1 MERQQLIERTLGLTT
16 VALVAVGCVF
26 VLQPFLSSLMWAVIV
41 CYASWPVFALLEK
54 RLAGRRTLAASLMT
68 IAVGL
73 VLVLPFVV
81 VGISLA
87 DSVTASA
94 KAVREWFS
102 DGFPTLPAWIAGLPY
117 VGDDLARYWAQLS
130 NTETLLEQLKDLA
143 PPLRNFAIA
152 VGATLGRGTFE
163 IALSV
168 FIAFFVFRRGTELA
182 DALTAALT
190 RVVGPIAR
198 HFLEVAGGTITG
210 VVYGI
215 LGTAL
220 AQGILAGIGFLL
232 FGVPGALF
240 LGFLTFFLSLIPM
253 GPPLVWIPA
262 VIWLA
267 SKDHYISAVLL
278 AIWGAFVISGIDN
291 VVKPYLIS
299 RGSRMPFILVFLG
312 VIGGVLAF
320 GFIGVF
326 LGPVLL
332 ALGYTLVLVW
342 IEGDAPPVANA
353 PVVATEP
360 GAVAQPAVDT
370 TATEKG
376 SAGP

>member
-1 MERQQLIERTLGLTT
+1 MMERQQLIERVLALTT
-16 VALVAVGCVF
+16 IALVAVGCVW
-26 VLQPFLSSLMWAVIV
+26 VLQPFLSSLMWAVIL
-41 CYASWPVFALLEK
+41 CYASWPVYALLER
-54 RLAGRRTLAASLMT
+54 RLKGRRTLAATLMT
-68 IAVGL
+68 IGVAM
-73 VLVLPFVV
+73 VLVLPFVI

-87 DSVTASA
+87 DSVADSVT
-94 KAVREWFS
+94 AVREWFS
-102 DGFPTLPAWIAGLPY
+102 DGVPTLPGWIAGLP
-117 VGDDLARYWAQLS
+117 VIGDDLAGYWAQLS
-130 NTETLLEQLKDLA
+130 NTDTLMEQLKDLA
-143 PPLRNFAIA
+143 PPLRNFAVA

-198 HFLEVAGGTITG
+198 HFLEVAGGTIKG

-220 AQGILAGIGFLL
+220 AQGILAGLGFLV

-240 LGFLTFFLSLIPM
+240 LGFLTFFMSLIPM
-253 GPPLVWIPA
+253 GPPFVWVPA

-267 SKDHYISAVLL
+267 SKDHYIAAVLL
-278 AIWGAFVISGIDN
+278 AIWGTFAISGVDN

-299 RGSRMPFILVFLG
+299 RGSRMPFVLVFLG

-342 IEGDAPPVANA
+342 IEGDTPATVPAEGTPATADTPAPPA
-353 PVVATEP
+353 PSP
-360 GAVAQPAVDT
+360 Q
-370 TATEKG
+370 EKG
-376 SAGP
+376 PE